1 MTFLFRSYRS
11 YVTRDKHNPR
21 RRWLVYEFKT
31 PRGVITLMQ
40 RLRVSRVKRKRTV
53 TYSRD
58 RSGHWRERSR
68 SREVTEILT
77 RD

>member
-1 MTFLFRSYRS
+1 MAFYFHSYRR
-11 YVTRDKHNPR
+11 YLTHDKHDPR

-31 PRGVITLMQ
+31 PRGVMTLMQ
-40 RLRVSRVKRKRTV
+40 RLRVSRVKRTV

-58 RSGHWRERSR
+58 GKGHWKAQSKSR
-68 SREVTEILT
+68 KVTEILT

>member
-11 YVTRDKHNPR
+11 YVTRDKHDPR

-31 PRGVITLMQ
+31 PRGVITLV
-40 RLRVSRVKRKRTV
+40 RSLRVSYVKQTRTV

-58 RSGHWRERSR
+58 KSGHWRERLGSR
-68 SREVTEILT
+68 KITEVLQW
-77 RD
+77 D